1 MPAWPHGNR
10 IAVIVSVLFETWS
23 EGKSPTYFP
32 RTTPLRDGTTD
43 LAGISWSQFGGNEGI
58 WRIVHILDQ
67 AGIKGTVF
75 ANGRSAE
82 VYPEAM
88 ARIVRSGH
96 DVAGHGYYQDQLLA
110 YMSPDDQRAT
120 IKKTLDVLQQACGKR
135 PVGWVTPIYGWT
147 EHTRGHLVDEGIV
160 WCSDTLDASMPR
172 QAKVGDR
179 SLVLIPWSDFVDN
192 RALRATPRNYYDV
205 YKETF
210 DDLYAHEPMA
220 LINIGI
226 HSHFGGRP
234 MMAAMFRRILD
245 YMRSFPEVWFPRH
258 EEIARWM
265 IAEGIENPSFAGRF
279 FPRT

>member
-23 EGKSPTYFP
+23 EGKSPSYFP
-32 RTTPLRDGTTD
+32 RTTPLREGTTD
-43 LAGISWSQFGGNEGI
+43 LAGISWSRFGGNEGI
-58 WRIVHILDQ
+58 WRIIRILDD
-67 AGIKGTVF
+67 AGIAGTVF
-75 ANGRSAE
+75 ANGRAAE
-82 VYPEAM
+82 LYPEAM

-110 YMSPDDQRAT
+110 YMAPEEQRAT
-120 IKKTLDVLQQACGKR
+120 ISKTLDVLQRACGTR

-147 EHTRGHLVDEGIV
+147 EHTRDHLIQEGIL
-160 WCSDTLDASMPR
+160 WCSDALDASVPR
-172 QAKVGDR
+172 QEKTKSG

-192 RALRATPRNYYDV
+192 RALRASPRIYFDV

-210 DDLYAHEPMA
+210 DYLYACEPGA

-234 MMAAMFRRILD
+234 MMAAMFRRILH
-245 YMRSFPEVWFPRH
+245 YLRGFPEVWFPRH
-258 EEIARWM
+258 GEIARWM
-265 IAEGIENPSFAGRF
+265 VAEGVENPSYASRL
-279 FPRT
+279 FP